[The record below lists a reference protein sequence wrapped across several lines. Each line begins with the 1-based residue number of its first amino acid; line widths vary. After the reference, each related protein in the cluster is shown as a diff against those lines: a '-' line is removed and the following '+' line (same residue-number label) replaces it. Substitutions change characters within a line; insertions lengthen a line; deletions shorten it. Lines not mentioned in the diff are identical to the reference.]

1 MHRTKKFCICLIFL
15 FLIFLLTIT
24 VQVPFGTIFS
34 LPQDVYLSYSDI
46 DLINS
51 QNFFGSAITLDVKD
65 DVLSASNEDNKEIYV
80 EFKLFDLIPIKTQ
93 KVKLLSEN
101 EVIASGEIVG
111 MNMKTKGLI
120 VISSDIEQIYKGDII
135 QTINDDEVLSFEQ
148 VEELLSNINSEES
161 ITLSILR
168 DKNNIK
174 VSVTPKYNAVTDSY
188 KLGVWVKDNMG
199 GIGTLTFIKSDNRF
213 GSLGHPISESDS
225 SSVIDVV
232 GGDIYSC
239 NIMGVNKSQNNVPGE
254 IRALFLAK
262 DSQGSV
268 DKNCEFGVY
277 GWLNEDS
284 NLINNGQEYK
294 IGGRLTVRPGKAKI
308 LSNID
313 GTGVKEYDIEII
325 KTNYQSTSNDK
336 GMIIRVKDKDLIE
349 KTGGIVQG
357 MSGSPIIQNN
367 KIVGAVTHVF
377 LNDSTKGYGVYLD
390 WMLLE

>member
-111 MNMKTKGLI
+111 MNMKIKGLI

-135 QTINDDEVLSFEQ
+135 QMINDDEVLSFEQ

>member
-1 MHRTKKFCICLIFL
+1 M
-15 FLIFLLTIT
+15 
-24 VQVPFGTIFS
+24 
-34 LPQDVYLSYSDI
+34 SYIDI

>member
-135 QTINDDEVLSFEQ
+135 QMINDDEVLSFEQ